1 MIDWSGLDA
10 AIAGDVVQPS
20 DPDWDA
26 ARQAWNLAADQ
37 HPAVV
42 VRAAARADLAATV
55 RFAGANGLRVA
66 PQSTGHGAP
75 VLGDLSD
82 AILLRTGGLTGVA
95 VDPGA
100 RTARVQS
107 GTPWRQVVE
116 TAGEHGLACLHGMSG
131 GVGVAGYT
139 LGGGV
144 GWLARREGFSSTH
157 VRSFDVVT
165 ADGEERHV
173 DADHEPDLFWALRG
187 GGGTPVIVA
196 ALELEL
202 FPLREAFAG
211 ALLWPME
218 QASEIVHAYRA
229 WIASAPDSVTST
241 LKLLRVPPV
250 PEVPEPLRGRQL
262 VAITLVFT
270 GGANEGDELVAPLR
284 ATADPYLDT
293 LAMVPATALADV
305 AGDPPGPLP
314 GIGGSMLLDRFTEEA
329 ADAYVELAGPG
340 AEIPLVGL
348 EVRHLGGALRHPTA
362 DPGAAGAVEEE
373 ALVYGVGMPVTP
385 EVGAAIRSTLD
396 AVRARL
402 VPWAAERGTLLT
414 FDEQDP
420 GVRGSLPPDA
430 AERLAGI
437 AARYDPDRRLQANH
451 VAR

>member
-1 MIDWSGLDA
+1 MSFAATATTRSSSSRLDARRTFRPMIDWSGLDA

-42 VRAAARADLAATV
+42 AHAAARADLAATV

-187 GGGTPVIVA
+187 AGGGQFGVVTSLVFDPVSAPETTRFVLTWPGTDAAAVISAWQEFAPDAPDDVNANLKVIAGGDVIMFGMGSPDLPVPTPASRTVTTLPYRELKDSFGDLDPAEPGPVVSKSEFFSRSLPPEAIVA
-196 ALELEL
+196 LLETLGRGHREL
-202 FPLREAFAG
+202 NFTPMGG
-211 ALLWPME
+211 A
-218 QASEIVHAYRA
+218 YN
-229 WIASAPDSVTST
+229 
-241 LKLLRVPPV
+241 RVP
-250 PEVPEPLRGRQL
+250 
-262 VAITLVFT
+262 AI
-270 GGANEGDELVAPLR
+270 
-284 ATADPYLDT
+284 ATAFVHRTERFMLEHVSNDAEWTRNSWEIAHPYGSGRVYPNFPDPELDDW
-293 LAMVPATALADV
+293 PA
-305 AGDPPGPLP
+305 
-314 GIGGSMLLDRFTEEA
+314 
-329 ADAYVELAGPG
+329 AYHGEN
-340 AEIPLVGL
+340 
-348 EVRHLGGALRHPTA
+348 
-362 DPGAAGAVEEE
+362 
-373 ALVYGVGMPVTP
+373 Y
-385 EVGAAIRSTLD
+385 
-396 AVRARL
+396 ARL
-402 VPWAAERGTLLT
+402 VAVKWH
-414 FDEQDP
+414 
-420 GVRGSLPPDA
+420 
-430 AERLAGI
+430 
-437 AARYDPDRRLQANH
+437 YDPEHMLRFPQSL
-451 VAR
+451 